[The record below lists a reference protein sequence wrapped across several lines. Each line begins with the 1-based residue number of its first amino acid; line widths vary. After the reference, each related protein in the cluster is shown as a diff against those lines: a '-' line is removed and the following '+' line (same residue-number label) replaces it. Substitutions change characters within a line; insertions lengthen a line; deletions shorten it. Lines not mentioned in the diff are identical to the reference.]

1 MTAPGGVEFGLVS
14 SAAREA
20 FSKEIMPYIQDL
32 SIFTQKDLDQAYF
45 YLKDT
50 VIPNARTQKDYQTY
64 ARLIRYKTIDSSDQQ
79 FYDNLD
85 SILTSW
91 YERAKQRM
99 EATDRAE
106 ASPL

>member
-1 MTAPGGVEFGLVS
+1 MTAPGGMEFGLVS
-14 SAAREA
+14 HAAREA
-20 FSKEIMPYIQDL
+20 FSREIMPYIQDL
-32 SIFTQKDLDQAYF
+32 SIFTRKDLDQAYF

-50 VIPNARTQKDYQTY
+50 VFPNARKQMDHQTY
-64 ARLIRYKTIDSSDQQ
+64 ARLIRYKTIDSSDDQ
-79 FYDNLD
+79 FFNNLD

-99 EATDRAE
+99 EGTNRAE

>member
-1 MTAPGGVEFGLVS
+1 MNAPGGIEFGLVS
-14 SAAREA
+14 NAARQA

-45 YLKDT
+45 YLKDK
-50 VIPNARTQKDYQTY
+50 VLPEAKKQVDHQTY
-64 ARLIRYKTIDSSDQQ
+64 ARLIRYKTIDSSDDQ
-79 FYDNLD
+79 FFGNLG

-99 EATDRAE
+99 EGTNRAE

>member
-1 MTAPGGVEFGLVS
+1 MEFGLVS
-14 SAAREA
+14 NAARQA

-32 SIFTQKDLDQAYF
+32 SIFTRKDLDQAYF
-45 YLKDT
+45 YLKDK
-50 VIPNARTQKDYQTY
+50 VLPEAQKQVDHQTY
-64 ARLIRYKTIDSSDQQ
+64 ARLIRYKTIDSSDDQ
-79 FYDNLD
+79 FFGNLD